1 MNQFLSR
8 QIRVLVVDDEPP
20 ARRRL
25 VDLLRKDS
33 QVSDILEAENG
44 IVAVKLIQE
53 QRPDII
59 FLDVQMPELDGFG
72 VIQALG
78 TDQMPPTIFT
88 TAYDRY
94 AVRAFQADAS
104 DYLLKPFSDMRYE
117 QAVSRA
123 KVRLEM
129 VNARPFGPQVTR
141 MVEKRAEPDGLWDR
155 LVVKSGGLTRFV
167 MAAEIDWIEA
177 AGVYVNLHVE
187 GKEILY
193 RSALH
198 ELAKKLDPK
207 RFVRIHRSS
216 VVNIECILQLEPS
229 THGEFEVH
237 LKSGVQLHLS
247 RNYRSELEKRLG
259 QSL

>member
-1 MNQFLSR
+1 MNQFPSR
-8 QIRVLVVDDEPP
+8 QIRVLVVDDEPL
-20 ARRRL
+20 ARQRL

-33 QVSDILEAENG
+33 QVGEVLEAENG
-44 IVAVKLIQE
+44 IAAVDMIQA

-94 AVRAFQADAS
+94 AIRAFEADAS
-104 DYLLKPFSDMRYE
+104 DYLLKPFSDKRYE

-123 KVRLEM
+123 KARLEM
-129 VNARPFGPQVTR
+129 VNARPFGQHVLQ
-141 MVEKRAEPDGLWDR
+141 MIEKRAEPDGLWDR

-198 ELAKKLDPK
+198 ELAKRLDPK

-229 THGEFEVH
+229 THGEFEVL
-237 LKSGVQLHLS
+237 LKSGARLHLS
-247 RNYRSELEKRLG
+247 RSYRSELEKRLG